1 MKKTTGLYGALSL
14 AMIFWAFSFI
24 WFKIANETYR
34 PITIIF
40 IRLSLAVGILAIF
53 LIATRGME
61 KIRKED
67 RSLFFLLSFFEP
79 FLYFLGESFGLV
91 YVSATV
97 GSVIISTIPVF
108 VTLGTWIIFNERLKI
123 INYAGIAFSF
133 IGVIVFLLNGNGSL
147 SFNIKGLGLLSLA
160 VMSAVGYN
168 LILSKLV
175 GKYSSVFIIFIQ
187 NLTGSIL
194 FLPLF
199 LAIDLSH
206 FMKTPFVLKSFV
218 PIIELSVFASCGAF
232 ILFAHSVNKMGVT
245 KASIFTNF
253 IPILTAIFS
262 VLLLHEKF
270 TVQNIVGMIIVIAG
284 IFMSQINGHRKN
296 VDNASVLAGKT
307 A

>member
-1 MKKTTGLYGALSL
+1 
-14 AMIFWAFSFI
+14 MIFWAFSFI

-53 LIATRGME
+53 LIVTRGLE

-67 RSLFFLLSFFEP
+67 RSLFFLLSLFEP
-79 FLYFLGESFGLV
+79 FLYFLGESFGLA

-108 VTLGTWIIFNERLKI
+108 VTLGAWIIFSERLKI
-123 INYAGIAFSF
+123 INYAGIVVSF
-133 IGVIVFLLNGNGSL
+133 IGVLVFLLNRNGTL
-147 SFNIKGLGLLSLA
+147 SFNIKGLGLLTLA

-168 LILSKLV
+168 LTLSKLV
-175 GKYSSVFIIFIQ
+175 GRYGSVFIVFIQ
-187 NLTGSIL
+187 NLIGTIL

-199 LAIDLSH
+199 LAADLSH
-206 FMKTPFVLKSFV
+206 FIKTPFVLKSFV

-232 ILFAHSVNKMGVT
+232 ILFAHSVNKMGIT
-245 KASIFTNF
+245 KASIFTNC
-253 IPILTAIFS
+253 IPVLTAIFS
-262 VLLLHEKF
+262 FLLLHDKL
-270 TVQNIVGMIIVIAG
+270 TVQNIAGMIIVIAG

-296 VDNASVLAGKT
+296 VDDASALAGKT